1 MAVRLPP
8 TAGAVPALSFRV
20 EEGGVLDHAAVPT
33 LRLALQVTARGGEA
47 VSAAV
52 LDVQVRIAA
61 TRRPYAAAERDRLV
75 DVFGPVEQWGRS
87 VRSLHWCN
95 VPLHVGPFTGS
106 TVVDLLLPCTYD
118 LHVVAAARYLHAL
131 EDGVIPLE
139 LLFSGSVFHPAPDGR
154 LQVGRLAWDDGAE
167 YPLPVAALR
176 EAMERH
182 FPGAAWLR
190 LQRATFDRLWAYK
203 ARGTHLS
210 WDAAVEALL
219 DEAGEP

>member
-1 MAVRLPP
+1 M
-8 TAGAVPALSFRV
+8 AGAVPALDFRV
-20 EEGGVLDHAAVPT
+20 EDAGALEHAVAPT
-33 LRLALQVTARGGEA
+33 LRFALGVTARGGEA

-61 TRRPYAAAERDRLV
+61 TRRPYAPAERERLV

-95 VPLHVGPFTGS
+95 VALHVGPFTGS

-131 EDGVIPLE
+131 EGGVIPLE
-139 LLFSGSVFHPAPDGR
+139 LLFSGSVFHPGPDGR
-154 LQVGRLAWDDGAE
+154 LQVGRLTWDDGAE
-167 YPLPVAALR
+167 YALPVEVLR
-176 EAMERH
+176 EVMDRH

-190 LQRATFDRLWAYK
+190 LERRTYDRLWAYK
-203 ARGTHLS
+203 ARGTHLT
-210 WDAAVEALL
+210 WETAVEALL
-219 DEAGEP
+219 DGAGEP